1 MADNLIER
9 ARLTEKEL
17 EDLLGEDFSTAY
29 SGHVAEYQTIAD
41 AQLAKALWTVVDA
54 WAARSDTRV
63 AGELRKMLV
72 EAGVERPA
80 SDEKTPSVHRSDEA

>member
-1 MADNLIER
+1 MPDNLIES

-17 EDLLGEDFSTAY
+17 EALLDVDFTTAY
-29 SGHVAEYQTIAD
+29 SGHVAEYQAIAD

-63 AGELRKMLV
+63 AGELRNMLA
-72 EAGVERPA
+72 EAGVERP
-80 SDEKTPSVHRSDEA
+80 EERKRNQV